1 MHLTLP
7 IADNAPPPPPTQPT
21 EPPVLDDVLD
31 AYHDGLLSLTG
42 MDDVYHTTGGAGG
55 VAGGAS
61 ASQLGKRPRAAVEPP
76 AFALTVGDD
85 ADLMSLYERLGL
97 HVPSSR
103 DFDFSGVVGE
113 PPLLT
118 ASGAPLLPTTIDR
131 PFENAEENR
140 LTIPIGFGPD
150 PARLVPVN
158 DRQYARIVKRRVQ
171 RASRLAALA
180 VATGTADT
188 STTAA
193 SASLEAGRKK
203 RAHDAARDKVG
214 RFTDNFN

>member
-1 MHLTLP
+1 
-7 IADNAPPPPPTQPT
+7 
-21 EPPVLDDVLD
+21 
-31 AYHDGLLSLTG
+31 
-42 MDDVYHTTGGAGG
+42 MDDVYHGTGGAGG

-103 DFDFSGVVGE
+103 DFDFSAVVGE

-118 ASGAPLLPTTIDR
+118 ASGAPLLPTTIDP

-140 LTIPIGFGPD
+140 RTIPIGFGPD

-158 DRQYARIVKRRVQ
+158 DRQYARIIKRRVQ
-171 RASRLAALA
+171 RASRLATLA
-180 VATGTADT
+180 VTTGTTDT
-188 STTAA
+188 STSATA